1 MTSTFC
7 ARVKPR
13 DVKAALVMLT
23 YLFLGHHTVEDSL
36 LFDSS
41 MLLIKQSSEGS
52 GVHFNSIGKFNCMF
66 AWFVVNFL
74 AMSILFD
81 SFIDHRSLV
90 APMPFKKVPLSEEL
104 SGMLVHNKHIL
115 IKFCFAQGLSRVD
128 KIFLNKKTEDAR
140 RGCVD
145 LDKLWSTSTKFY
157 CQLHAGIISSFESY
171 TDSYTSLKKE
181 QRLWIHHF
189 VILQL
194 FHPLFRVYPGEECD
208 FEFKDNNRHLFV
220 ERMTDHHLETYTKL
234 YGDSP
239 NYSWVWLGEGGK
251 I

>member
-1 MTSTFC
+1 
-7 ARVKPR
+7 
-13 DVKAALVMLT
+13 
-23 YLFLGHHTVEDSL
+23 
-36 LFDSS
+36 
-41 MLLIKQSSEGS
+41 
-52 GVHFNSIGKFNCMF
+52 MF
-66 AWFVVNFL
+66 AWFVVDFL
-74 AMSILFD
+74 TKSMLFD

-90 APMPFKKVPLSEEL
+90 APMPFKKTPLSEEQC
-104 SGMLVHNKHIL
+104 GMLVHNKHIL
-115 IKFCFAQGLSRVD
+115 IKFCLGQGLARVD
-128 KIFLNKKTEDAR
+128 NFFLNKKTGDAG

-157 CQLHAGIISSFESY
+157 RQLHAGIISSFESY

-194 FHPLFRVYPGEECD
+194 FHQLFRVYPGEECD
-208 FEFKDNNRHLFV
+208 YEFKDNNHHLFV
-220 ERMTDHHLETYTKL
+220 ERMTNTQLEAYTKM